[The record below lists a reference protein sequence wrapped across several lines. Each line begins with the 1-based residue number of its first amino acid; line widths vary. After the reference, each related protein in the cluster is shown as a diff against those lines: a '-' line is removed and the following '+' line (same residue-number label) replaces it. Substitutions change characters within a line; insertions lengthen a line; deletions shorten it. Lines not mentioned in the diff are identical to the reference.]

1 MLQHKVRFVGLPDVL
16 IKSKSKICLD
26 TSLNPFVDEVFPR
39 LFIVRMLIVPPCGAF
54 CNKRSI
60 CHDLPMKLLKEK
72 KKLDDL
78 IFFLVLGA
86 EENKLVQVP
95 ALEKLMAV
103 SYASIVH

>member
-1 MLQHKVRFVGLPDVL
+1 
-16 IKSKSKICLD
+16 
-26 TSLNPFVDEVFPR
+26 
-39 LFIVRMLIVPPCGAF
+39 
-54 CNKRSI
+54 
-60 CHDLPMKLLKEK
+60 MKLLKEK

-78 IFFLVLGA
+78 IFFFLVLGA

>member
-1 MLQHKVRFVGLPDVL
+1 
-16 IKSKSKICLD
+16 
-26 TSLNPFVDEVFPR
+26 
-39 LFIVRMLIVPPCGAF
+39 
-54 CNKRSI
+54 
-60 CHDLPMKLLKEK
+60 MKLLKEK

-103 SYASIVH
+103 SYASIIH